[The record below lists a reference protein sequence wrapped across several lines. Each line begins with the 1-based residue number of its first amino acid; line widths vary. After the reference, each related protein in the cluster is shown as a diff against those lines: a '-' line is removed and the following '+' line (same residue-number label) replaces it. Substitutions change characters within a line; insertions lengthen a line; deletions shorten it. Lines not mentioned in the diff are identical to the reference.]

1 MATIRK
7 EFEVNSDVNSVW
19 EKIADT
25 GNISQ
30 IIGFVSESQQSGDQR
45 VCKLDNG
52 ATLVEKIIS
61 VNEGLKRVVYSIT
74 ESPLNMEFQVASMEL
89 EASGGKTK
97 FVWTADLLPDAAA
110 EALEPM
116 MDSAV
121 ADMSKTL
128 A

>member
-30 IIGFVSESQQSGDQR
+30 VIGFVIASEQSGDQR

-61 VNEGLKRVVYSIT
+61 VDEGLKRVVYSIT

-89 EASGGKTK
+89 VAAGEKTR
-97 FVWTADLLPDAAA
+97 FIWTADLLPDSAA

-121 ADMSKTL
+121 ADMGRTL
-128 A
+128 V